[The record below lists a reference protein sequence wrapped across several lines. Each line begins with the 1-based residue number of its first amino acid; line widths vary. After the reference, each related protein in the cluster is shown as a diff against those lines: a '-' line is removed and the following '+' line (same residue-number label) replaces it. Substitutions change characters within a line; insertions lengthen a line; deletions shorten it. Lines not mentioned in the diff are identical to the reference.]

1 MRNRQQALALSLLAT
16 TALSVGVVVAAAVAA
31 TVNDYYGRWSKADCA
46 EEWVQFAD
54 GKVSQFSNRFQ
65 PVETAESP
73 SAAAARRPAPAPA
86 PTTAAPKPA
95 EPAKPATAAATDDQ
109 PRNPATAR
117 RLVNNPNEQPR
128 NPATARKI
136 APDPKPTPPAAA
148 KAPADA
154 KAPAKPAEPAKPA
167 AATAP
172 AKPAAKGKTMDL
184 PGTIKM
190 DGDNLSVE
198 TQERGRKPRREV
210 YRVVDKDTL
219 VLDATFVDGRR
230 IPPITRDAVTYR
242 RCK

>member
-1 MRNRQQALALSLLAT
+1 MRNRQQALALTLLAT
-16 TALSVGVVVAAAVAA
+16 TALSIGVVVAAAVAA

-73 SAAAARRPAPAPA
+73 SAAAARRPAPAAPA
-86 PTTAAPKPA
+86 PAAAAPKPA
-95 EPAKPATAAATDDQ
+95 EPAKPATAAADDQ

-136 APDPKPTPPAAA
+136 APDPKPAP
-148 KAPADA
+148 PADA
-154 KAPAKPAEPAKPA
+154 KAPAKPAAPA
-167 AATAP
+167 AAAAPTAP
-172 AKPAAKGKTMDL
+172 AKPAARGKTMDL
-184 PGTIKM
+184 PATIKI

-198 TQERGRKPRREV
+198 TQEKGRKPRREV
-210 YRVVDKDTL
+210 YRMVDKDTL

-230 IPPITRDAVTYR
+230 IPPITRDAVTYK

>member
-1 MRNRQQALALSLLAT
+1 MRNRQQALALTLLAT

-86 PTTAAPKPA
+86 AAASKPA
-95 EPAKPATAAATDDQ
+95 EPAKPATAAAADDQ

-148 KAPADA
+148 KAPA
-154 KAPAKPAEPAKPA
+154 KPTAPA
-167 AATAP
+167 AAAAP
-172 AKPAAKGKTMDL
+172 AAPSKPSGKGKAMDL
-184 PGTIKM
+184 PATIKI

-198 TQERGRKPRREV
+198 TQEKGRKPRREV
-210 YRVVDKDTL
+210 YRIVDKDTL
-219 VLDATFVDGRR
+219 VLDSTFVDGRR
-230 IPPITRDAVTYR
+230 IPPITRDAVSYK

>member
-1 MRNRQQALALSLLAT
+1 MRNRQHALALGLLAT

-65 PVETAESP
+65 PVETADAP
-73 SAAAARRPAPAPA
+73 SAAAARRPAPAAPA
-86 PTTAAPKPA
+86 PAAAAPKPA
-95 EPAKPATAAATDDQ
+95 EPAKPATATSTDDQ

-136 APDPKPTPPAAA
+136 APDPKPAPAA
-148 KAPADA
+148 KAPTDA
-154 KAPAKPAEPAKPA
+154 KAPAKPAAPA
-167 AATAP
+167 AATAPTAP

-184 PGTIKM
+184 PATIKI

-198 TQERGRKPRREV
+198 TQEKGRKPRREV
-210 YRVVDKDTL
+210 YRMVDRDTL

-230 IPPITRDAVTYR
+230 IPPITRDAVTYK